1 MSDRHIGERDRNG
14 QSAAPQTLAGRIDR
28 FCARIN
34 DGLAVFAAVLAVVV
48 LVTAV
53 IRVPDLLAQGL
64 TIETGPGTTPAGE
77 WID

>member
-1 MSDRHIGERDRNG
+1 MSDRHMGERDRDA
-14 QSAAPQTLAGRIDR
+14 QSARPQTLIGRIDR
-28 FCARIN
+28 FCTRIN

-64 TIETGPGTTPAGE
+64 AVEAEQGATPAGDWAE
-77 WID
+77 

>member
-1 MSDRHIGERDRNG
+1 MSDRHVEERDRKAQG
-14 QSAAPQTLAGRIDR
+14 APPKTLLGRIDH

-64 TIETGPGTTPAGE
+64 AVETETGPTSAGDWVE
-77 WID
+77 

>member
-1 MSDRHIGERDRNG
+1 MSDRHLGEPDRDTQR
-14 QSAAPQTLAGRIDR
+14 AAPRTLMGRIER
-28 FCARIN
+28 FCTRIN

-64 TIETGPGTTPAGE
+64 TAETEPGATPIGE
-77 WID
+77 WVD